1 MSNIDIASIQDIGT
15 SKFTPETYKENIA
28 WKKKYL
34 EEKNVRIVTTLL
46 TPICDRIPT
55 NAGVFILEMDCIQNK
70 IEGIG
75 IIINFPHRCEDY
87 GVKIYD
93 NDYYNS
99 YLYYGTYHI
108 SREKILDN
116 ENNIKPLK
124 YLENLVFKGSTHL
137 KRGGNAMCFSL
148 KKERIIASL
157 PYEEFIQIGD
167 EWTWKNK
174 EKDVRR
180 CGHCH
185 YKLNTKHTIFNSFSK
200 CKISYDIIH
209 HETRVHLIKNIAT
222 ELNQQDKIPELL
234 QKFIRNKPTLKKC
247 VLPPKSSYK
256 KTRCDSCGE
265 FKKGHICSN
274 NKKHPHNWDIV
285 LTFLRSLFK

>member
-1 MSNIDIASIQDIGT
+1 MDKSDINFIKSIQDIGT

-34 EEKNVRIVTTLL
+34 EEKKNIRIVTTLL

-55 NAGVFILEMDCIQNK
+55 NAGVFILEMDCIQNR

-75 IIINFPHRCEDY
+75 IIKNFPHRCEDY
-87 GVKIYD
+87 GVKIYG

-99 YLYYGTYHI
+99 YLYYGPYHI
-108 SREKILDN
+108 SREKILDD

-124 YLENLVFKGSTHL
+124 YLENLVFKGCTHL

-148 KKERIIASL
+148 KKERITASL

-167 EWTWKNK
+167 EWTWENK
-174 EKDVRR
+174 EKKIRR
-180 CGHCH
+180 CSICH
-185 YKLNTKHTIFNSFSK
+185 REKNKKHQKLNGWLYCRVCKKNFCSPNSLKMHTIKQHNFHYLKRK
-200 CKISYDIIH
+200 CK
-209 HETRVHLIKNIAT
+209 
-222 ELNQQDKIPELL
+222 L
-234 QKFIRNKPTLKKC
+234 QPIF
-247 VLPPKSSYK
+247 SYK

-265 FKKGHICSN
+265 FKHGHICPNKKKNKNN
-274 NKKHPHNWDIV
+274 NKIV
-285 LTFLRSLFK
+285 FTFLQNLFIQ